1 MASPGLG
8 MEGDAAGSVG
18 AIPLAQGHPQAN
30 VEEKNTFAFF
40 RPRFSGFKIISRL
53 KFVPNC
59 GDPVGRPGLA
69 PDRTSALNE
78 EEQGKG
84 DSEERAGQC
93 PRWRQYRR
101 RGATSTQSGSCR
113 FRTSATSRRTSAGTG
128 AERRSLRACS
138 APSGVMRLASSHPQ
152 SPPMSSP
159 SAALCARSRSALAIA
174 PAPFLR
180 ACSCALVRGQCEAS
194 GAGGVP
200 VQCKRTVV
208 PCCVWFRC
216 YFASV

>member
-1 MASPGLG
+1 MP
-8 MEGDAAGSVG
+8 DHV
-18 AIPLAQGHPQAN
+18 
-30 VEEKNTFAFF
+30 
-40 RPRFSGFKIISRL
+40 SRL
-53 KFVPNC
+53 LRVFVHTLC
-59 GDPVGRPGLA
+59 WIHTREKGTSLLSLSGVGRPGFALY
-69 PDRTSALNE
+69 SASTLNE

-84 DSEERAGQC
+84 DSEKRAGQC

-200 VQCKRTVV
+200 VQCKRTVA